1 MANELVISEL
11 LQEVAKIKKAV
22 DKKKYLIENE
32 SRQLKTF
39 LKGSFDKSLEF
50 NLPKGAPPY
59 TPNKE
64 SKAGFGSVS
73 SEFRFFAKGYGG
85 DRLPP
90 AEREG
95 KFIKVL
101 ETVSPEEAELILLM
115 KDKKLTGKYKGLTKK
130 LVSEAFPNLIKQW
143 FINQPQNKEDPNL
156 NTYMMINLNFM
167 EGTILYEVT
176 RDRAVKER

>member
-11 LQEVAKIKKAV
+11 LEEVAKIKKAV
-22 DKKKYLIENE
+22 DKKKYLIKNE

-85 DRLPP
+85 DRLS
-90 AEREG
+90 AGERES

-115 KDKKLTGKYKGLTKK
+115 KDKKLVGKYKGVTKK
-130 LVSEAFPNLIKQW
+130 LVSDAFPNLIEK
-143 FINQPQNKEDPNL
+143 
-156 NTYMMINLNFM
+156 
-167 EGTILYEVT
+167 
-176 RDRAVKER
+176 